1 MGATSATLSLLFF
14 LADLPAVVFEK
25 SDISLSSLLSRT
37 ASDMSINALL
47 YVLSLALLIW
57 TGSVVTLLL
66 LLFFCLFLLFF
77 SLHFFCFT
85 REHVHY
91 TLPPKCHSLKFRFDS
106 IPSSSLSLSPFPFLF
121 FPRLRAVAFAS
132 PTLSFF
138 FPI

>member
-1 MGATSATLSLLFF
+1 
-14 LADLPAVVFEK
+14 
-25 SDISLSSLLSRT
+25 
-37 ASDMSINALL
+37 MSINALL

-91 TLPPKCHSLKFRFDS
+91 TLPPKCHSLEFRFDS

-138 FPI
+138 FSHLASSLASSKKLRWARLRGQALATVTYTYIYIHIHHIS